1 MIVFRDAEGSRCS
14 VKAYKFCVGRLRCK
28 RDECVNSNAREPK
41 RMEELSQMFVMFSWA
56 MVALFILTNLAAIS
70 YCAWRKQSRGWL

>member
-1 MIVFRDAEGSRCS
+1 MDVMGTDSTMNINETAANG
-14 VKAYKFCVGRLRCK
+14 
-28 RDECVNSNAREPK
+28 REPK